1 MLVVGLTGGIGS
13 GKSTVSAR
21 LAAKGAVVVVDA
33 DAVVHELQRPGTAV
47 FEAMVDRFGN
57 GIVAADGS
65 LDRAAVADIVFNDPD
80 ALADLNG
87 IVHPAVGAEIVR
99 RIGELSAT
107 DAVVVLDVPLMV
119 ESARGYPLAGLIV
132 VDVDPEVAVRRL
144 VEQRGMHEDDVRA
157 RMARQAS
164 RKDRRARADVV
175 IDNSGSLDDLAD
187 QVDRAWRWIEELRA
201 AG

>member
-1 MLVVGLTGGIGS
+1 VLVVGLTGGIGS
-13 GKSTVSAR
+13 GKSTVSAL
-21 LAAKGAVVVVDA
+21 LAAKGAVVVDA

-65 LDRAAVADIVFNDPD
+65 LDRSAVANIVFNDPD

-99 RIGELSAT
+99 RMDELSTT

-119 ESARGYPLAGLIV
+119 ESARGYPVAGLIV
-132 VDVDPEVAVRRL
+132 VDVDPEVALRRL
-144 VEQRGMHEDDVRA
+144 VEQRGMREDDARA
-157 RMARQAS
+157 RIARQAS
-164 RKDRRARADVV
+164 REERRARADVV
-175 IDNSGSLDDLAD
+175 IENSGSLDDLAA
-187 QVDRAWRWIEELRA
+187 QVDRAWRWIEGLVA
-201 AG
+201 AN

>member
-13 GKSTVSAR
+13 GKSTVSAL
-21 LAAKGAVVVVDA
+21 LAAKGAVVVDA
-33 DAVVHELQRPGTAV
+33 DAVVHDLQRPGTAV

-65 LDRAAVADIVFNDPD
+65 LDRSAVAAIVFNDPD

-99 RIGELSAT
+99 RMDELSTT

-119 ESARGYPLAGLIV
+119 ESARGYPVAGLIV

-144 VEQRGMHEDDVRA
+144 VEHRGMREDDARA
-157 RMARQAS
+157 RIARQAS
-164 RKDRRARADVV
+164 REERRARADVV
-175 IDNSGSLDDLAD
+175 IDNSRSLDDLAA
-187 QVDRAWRWIEELRA
+187 QVDRTWRWIEALPAPR
-201 AG
+201 

>member
-13 GKSTVSAR
+13 GKSTVSGL
-21 LAAKGAVVVVDA
+21 LAARGAVVVDA

-57 GIVAADGS
+57 GILAADGS
-65 LDRAAVADIVFNDPD
+65 LDRPAVAGIVFNDPD

-87 IVHPAVGAEIVR
+87 IVHPAVGAEILR
-99 RIGELSAT
+99 RLDAQSAT

-119 ESARGYPLAGLIV
+119 ESARGYPVAGLIV

-144 VEQRGMHEDDVRA
+144 VEQRGMREDDVRA
-157 RMARQAS
+157 RIVRQAS
-164 RKDRRARADVV
+164 REERRARADVV
-175 IDNSGSLDDLAD
+175 IDNSGSLDDLAQ
-187 QVDRAWRWIEELRA
+187 QVARAWRWIEALPA

>member
-1 MLVVGLTGGIGS
+1 VLVVGLTGGIGS
-13 GKSTVSAR
+13 GKSTVSAL
-21 LAAKGAVVVVDA
+21 LAAKGAVVVDA

-65 LDRAAVADIVFNDPD
+65 LDRSAVADIVFNDPD
-80 ALADLNG
+80 SLADLNG

-99 RIGELSAT
+99 RMDELSTT

-119 ESARGYPLAGLIV
+119 ESARGYPVAGLIV

-144 VEQRGMHEDDVRA
+144 VEQRGMREDDARA
-157 RMARQAS
+157 RIARQAS
-164 RKDRRARADVV
+164 REERRARADVV
-175 IDNSGSLDDLAD
+175 IENSGSLDDLAA
-187 QVDRAWRWIEELRA
+187 QVDRAWGWIEALPAPR
-201 AG
+201 

>member
-1 MLVVGLTGGIGS
+1 VLVVGLTGGIGS
-13 GKSTVSAR
+13 GKSTVSAL
-21 LAAKGAVVVVDA
+21 LAAKGAVVVDA

-65 LDRAAVADIVFNDPD
+65 LDRSAVADIVFNDPD

-99 RIGELSAT
+99 RMDELSTT

-119 ESARGYPLAGLIV
+119 ESARGYPVAGLIV

-144 VEQRGMHEDDVRA
+144 VEQRGMREDDARA
-157 RMARQAS
+157 RIARQAS
-164 RKDRRARADVV
+164 RQERRARADIV
-175 IDNSGSLDDLAD
+175 IENSGSLDDLAA
-187 QVDRAWRWIEELRA
+187 QVDRTWRWIEALPAPR
-201 AG
+201 

>member
-1 MLVVGLTGGIGS
+1 VLVVGLTGGIGS
-13 GKSTVSAR
+13 GKSTVSAL
-21 LAAKGAVVVVDA
+21 LAAKGAVVVDA

-65 LDRAAVADIVFNDPD
+65 LDRSAVADIVFNDPD

-99 RIGELSAT
+99 RMDELSTT

-119 ESARGYPLAGLIV
+119 ESARGYPVAGLIV
-132 VDVDPEVAVRRL
+132 VDVAPDVAVRRL
-144 VEQRGMHEDDVRA
+144 VEKRGMREDDARA
-157 RMARQAS
+157 RIARQAK
-164 RKDRRARADVV
+164 REERRARADVV
-175 IDNSGSLDDLAD
+175 IENSGSLDDLAA
-187 QVDRAWRWIEELRA
+187 QVDRAWRWIEALPAPR
-201 AG
+201 